1 MGASTEGLVLFSC
14 GRWSA
19 GLPLGAMA
27 CALGGAGVELR
38 GKGSSIA
45 LGGSVHLEGRISG
58 RRTFGVGEE
67 AAAPA
72 AENAE

>member
-1 MGASTEGLVLFSC
+1 
-14 GRWSA
+14 
-19 GLPLGAMA
+19 MA